1 MMGSKYVKVINILL
15 IIVGG
20 CFADISYGQPAA
32 YPKMTNQGFDDMAGT
47 YFFYQTQT
55 MLVEEYSAKFPSL
68 ANELNRA
75 QIAFDSK
82 FLDSITNIDAILT
95 IENRPW
101 KSTKTEKLDE
111 ITRIVELAVQ
121 QATQADARKL
131 AVEIGNKAAGILPS
145 PYLETLLIYKTSFI
159 RIPSEE
165 LLAGYKRSLKTGN
178 SSRVNLELFYPSSWK
193 ASEGRRAT
201 TLASITSENGRG
213 LENILV
219 AVKELPYAESKQFT
233 TAEKAQILAKESLRK
248 YLGSGAVIL
257 TAVPIKLDGLDGT
270 SISFELEQLQLD
282 MRLKMRSVVYVVLFR
297 NKLILIQCLVG
308 SSPGEESK
316 LSARYAKFEP
326 LFRLVAN
333 SLTVMR

>member
-1 MMGSKYVKVINILL
+1 MMMS
-15 IIVGG
+15 G
-20 CFADISYGQPAA
+20 CFADTSYGQPAD

-47 YFFYQTQT
+47 YFFYQTRS
-55 MLVEEYSAKFPSL
+55 MLVEAYSTRFPSL
-68 ANELNRA
+68 ANELQRS

-82 FLDSITNIDAILT
+82 FADSITNIDSILT
-95 IENRPW
+95 VENRPW
-101 KSTKTEKLDE
+101 RNTKTTKLNE
-111 ITRIVELAVQ
+111 ITRIVDLAAER
-121 QATQADARKL
+121 ATQDDAKKL
-131 AVEIGNKAAGILPS
+131 AVEITKKATGIIPS
-145 PYLETLLIYKTSFI
+145 PYLETLLIYKSDFI

-165 LLAGYKRSLKTGN
+165 ILAGYKRSLKTG
-178 SSRVNLELFYPSSWK
+178 SSALVNIELFYPSSWK

-201 TLASITSENGRG
+201 TLASMTSENGRG

-233 TAEKAQILAKESLRK
+233 PTEKAQILSKESLKK
-248 YLGSGAVIL
+248 YLGSGAVIV
-257 TAVPIKLDGLDGT
+257 TASPIKLDGLDGA

-282 MRLKMRSVVYVVLFR
+282 MRLKMKSVVYVVLFK
-297 NKLILIQCLVG
+297 NKLIFIQCLVG

-333 SLTVMR
+333 SLTVIR